1 MVAKQ
6 CCIVQNSWQK
16 WVITVTFDPM
26 DGFWHDCLVI
36 TIGLPWKNY
45 PKMTPVMSKSIHWI
59 KSYSNIS
66 FLSAVLFNTTLFC
79 HHLLTALKKPTPKCS
94 LSCPNPSK
102 GISFYGSWFIQV
114 FRWFVLIIRQLLKT
128 HKYPLQVE
136 FYPLLVF
143 KCHLKETKP
152 YQTKPNQLQPYTNI
166 PNVFLNPLPL
176 RCR

>member
-1 MVAKQ
+1 M
-6 CCIVQNSWQK
+6 CTCQK
-16 WVITVTFDPM
+16 SSHLTQ
-26 DGFWHDCLVI
+26 
-36 TIGLPWKNY
+36 
-45 PKMTPVMSKSIHWI
+45 KMTPVLSKSIHWI

-136 FYPLLVF
+136 FYPFLVF

-152 YQTKPNQLQPYTNI
+152 NQLQPYTNMQ
-166 PNVFLNPLPL
+166 NLFLNSFTLEM
-176 RCR
+176 